1 MHVKL
6 ISYSSSKMTTTIT
19 AMMNN
24 RATITPMTGPI
35 ALLLLLPLSA
45 VDCCGELTICT
56 VNILHVI
63 N

>member
-1 MHVKL
+1 M
-6 ISYSSSKMTTTIT
+6 IT

-35 ALLLLLPLSA
+35 ALLLLLPLSS
-45 VDCCGELTICT
+45 VDCCGDLTICL
-56 VNILHVI
+56 VNNLHVI